1 MCANRIL
8 ISLTAFLTVSSGW
21 ALDGF
26 EHPALLP
33 TALPA
38 LPAGQAQE
46 QNLSEQE
53 QAKEAEE
60 AGAPLPAGGYNPNG
74 FSNFWDAPESPL
86 AESVSREVIPAR
98 IQGIILSYLRANPM
112 LFQNSISGI
121 KATRTWEAAGAY
133 ARTILE
139 EAAKRKEPAIQI
151 ETQLLKNTPKPLTGA
166 TVAAIL
172 GSSVTREESIRCIL
186 ISSPHRFE
194 ALNELLFHVPWEE
207 LRGHIE
213 SVRLVLGPEDR
224 ASYEAEVRAWSQ
236 N

>member
-1 MCANRIL
+1 MFASRIF
-8 ISLTAFLTVSSGW
+8 ISLTACLAVSNSW
-21 ALDGF
+21 AQDGF

-38 LPAGQAQE
+38 LPANQPQE
-46 QNLSEQE
+46 QNLSAQE
-53 QAKEAEE
+53 QGKEAVV
-60 AGAPLPAGGYNPNG
+60 PLPAGGYNPNG

-139 EAAKRKEPAIQI
+139 EAAKRKEPRIQI
-151 ETQLLKNTPKPLTGA
+151 ESQLLKNTPKPLTGA

-172 GSSVTREESIRCIL
+172 GSSATREESIRCIL